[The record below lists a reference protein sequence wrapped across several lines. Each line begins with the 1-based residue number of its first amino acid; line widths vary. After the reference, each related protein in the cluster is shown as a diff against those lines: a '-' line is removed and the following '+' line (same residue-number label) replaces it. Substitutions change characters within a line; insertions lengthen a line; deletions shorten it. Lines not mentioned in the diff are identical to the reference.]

1 MSKTARSNEPEERE
15 ERQKPASKQ
24 GGEAQVQASRKP
36 RKKPAAKRQ
45 TGNGLPRPSTKPY
58 GQAGKALD
66 RRAHPRFHARAVGP
80 DLHAAARL
88 AGRRRDQGRAPRRR
102 RHHARPVARREGR
115 RLALFH
121 DAQPQQALD
130 HDRHQAPAG
139 QARARRADQDLRRA
153 GGEFRARR
161 ARPHGADLGAHP
173 QAQPAHDRR
182 LGQGLRPRPL
192 RGLQGLRE
200 RRAMRRRLGLDHR
213 LPRRPAAGH
222 RRADRRLRH
231 RPASRARHRL
241 GALPA
246 HPHRPRPEGA
256 RRHAGRRAQPVP
268 RQIAR
273 PAAPRARPAHRIQPV
288 RRGRAVRRGGAARR
302 QRFRRRPARLDPE
315 VQGLGDR
322 PRRLHLLHHPGAGV
336 GARSAT

>member
-1 MSKTARSNEPEERE
+1 MAKKQKKA
-15 ERQKPASKQ
+15 KPARAK
-24 GGEAQVQASRKP
+24 AAAKKP
-36 RKKPAAKRQ
+36 RKVVKLSSKKANGAKKAS
-45 TGNGLPRPSTKPY
+45 GNGKSAITCRGPSTKPY
-58 GQAGKALD
+58 GQDGKALD
-66 RRAHPRFHARAVGP
+66 RRAHPRFHARAVRP
-80 DLHAAARL
+80 DLHAAAGL
-88 AGRRRDQGRAPRRR
+88 ARRRRDQGRAPRRR
-102 RHHARPVARREGR
+102 RHHARTVARRAKGADSLYFTMLNHNKR
-115 RLALFH
+115 SITI
-121 DAQPQQALD
+121 DSQAS
-130 HDRHQAPAG
+130 AG
-139 QARARRADQDLRRA
+139 QARARRADQELRRA

-222 RRADRRLRH
+222 RRADRRFRH

-256 RRHAGRRAQPVP
+256 RRHAGRRAQPLP

-273 PAAPRARPAHRIQPV
+273 PAAPRKAARSPNTASTARAFRSANRCRAPATIPAAASPAGSSSARA
-288 RRGRAVRRGGAARR
+288 GRATPTPTSISSP
-302 QRFRRRPARLDPE
+302 RRRSGR
-315 VQGLGDR
+315 
-322 PRRLHLLHHPGAGV
+322 
-336 GARSAT
+336 RSAT